1 MASDNLTVLN
11 ALDTARTQWYHVTAV
26 VIAGMGFFTDAYDLF
41 CITTVSKLLG
51 RLYYYDPA
59 THAPGKLPHSVNNW
73 VIGVALVGTL
83 TGQLVFG
90 WLGDKLGRKKVYGLT
105 LILMV
110 ICALCSGLSFGYSR
124 KVVIGTLCFFRFWL
138 GFGIGGD
145 YPLSATIM
153 SEYANKRTRGAFI
166 AAVFA
171 MQGVGIIFAGL
182 VSMIVSKVFLMN
194 FGGKAFSTDEVFSTE
209 PEADYVW
216 RIVLMLG
223 ALPALLTYYWRMKMP
238 ETGRYTAII
247 EGNAKQAAIDMGK
260 VLDIEIQA
268 EGEKLAKFKAANEY
282 SLLSN
287 EFFMRHGHHLIG
299 TMTTWFLLDIAF
311 YSQNL
316 TQKDIFPTMG
326 LVSNAKNI
334 SALREM
340 FETSRAMFVI
350 ALLGTFP
357 GYWFTVFFIEKMGRF
372 KIQLMGFFMMS
383 VFMAIIGIKY
393 DYLKTKEH
401 KWTFAALYGLTFFFA
416 NFGPNSTTFVLPAE
430 LFPTRVRSTCHALS
444 AASGKAGAMV
454 SAFGVQ
460 EYTQDGNVHKI
471 KKAMLFLAFT
481 NMIGFCCTFLVTETK
496 GRSLEEISGEDEK
509 QNETQMKSNRTDS
522 GLLNALDTAR
532 TQWYHVTA
540 VIIAGMGFFTDAY
553 DLFCI
558 TTISKLLGRL
568 YYYDPTTHAPGK
580 LPHVANNWVIGVA
593 LVGTLSG
600 QLVFGWLGDKL
611 GRKKV
616 YGLTLILMVLCALC
630 SGLSLGYSAKGVI
643 GTLCFFRFWLGFGIG
658 GDYPLS
664 ATIMSEYANKATRG
678 AFIAAVFAMQGVGI
692 IFAGLV
698 SMIISKLF
706 LMRYEGEPFN
716 VDEILSTE
724 PQADYVWRIVL
735 MLGALPALL
744 TYYWRMKMPETG
756 RYTAIIEGNAKQAA
770 INMGKVLDIEIQA
783 ESDKLAQFKAA
794 NEYSL
799 LSNEFFQRHGLHLIG
814 TMSTWFLLDIAFYSQ
829 NLTQK
834 DIFPVMGLTSNAN
847 TISALREMFET
858 SRAMFVIALFG
869 TFPGYWFTVFFIEKI
884 GRFRIQ
890 LMGFFM
896 MSVFMAIIGVKYDY
910 LKSKEHKWTFATL
923 YGLTFFFANF
933 GPNST
938 TFVLPAEL
946 FPTRVRST
954 CHALSAASGKAG
966 AMISAFGIQQYTQ
979 DGNVH
984 KIKTAMILLAV
995 TNMAGFC
1002 CTFLV
1007 TETKGRSLEEI
1018 TGEDGG
1024 QNETQMK
1031 TSKPVSGHQDDGWE

>member
-1 MASDNLTVLN
+1 MTSDNL
-11 ALDTARTQWYHVTAV
+11 V
-26 VIAGMGFFTDAYDLF
+26 V
-41 CITTVSKLLG
+41 
-51 RLYYYDPA
+51 
-59 THAPGKLPHSVNNW
+59 
-73 VIGVALVGTL
+73 
-83 TGQLVFG
+83 
-90 WLGDKLGRKKVYGLT
+90 
-105 LILMV
+105 
-110 ICALCSGLSFGYSR
+110 
-124 KVVIGTLCFFRFWL
+124 
-138 GFGIGGD
+138 
-145 YPLSATIM
+145 
-153 SEYANKRTRGAFI
+153 
-166 AAVFA
+166 
-171 MQGVGIIFAGL
+171 
-182 VSMIVSKVFLMN
+182 
-194 FGGKAFSTDEVFSTE
+194 
-209 PEADYVW
+209 
-216 RIVLMLG
+216 
-223 ALPALLTYYWRMKMP
+223 
-238 ETGRYTAII
+238 
-247 EGNAKQAAIDMGK
+247 
-260 VLDIEIQA
+260 
-268 EGEKLAKFKAANEY
+268 
-282 SLLSN
+282 
-287 EFFMRHGHHLIG
+287 
-299 TMTTWFLLDIAF
+299 
-311 YSQNL
+311 
-316 TQKDIFPTMG
+316 
-326 LVSNAKNI
+326 
-334 SALREM
+334 
-340 FETSRAMFVI
+340 
-350 ALLGTFP
+350 
-357 GYWFTVFFIEKMGRF
+357 
-372 KIQLMGFFMMS
+372 
-383 VFMAIIGIKY
+383 
-393 DYLKTKEH
+393 
-401 KWTFAALYGLTFFFA
+401 
-416 NFGPNSTTFVLPAE
+416 
-430 LFPTRVRSTCHALS
+430 
-444 AASGKAGAMV
+444 
-454 SAFGVQ
+454 
-460 EYTQDGNVHKI
+460 
-471 KKAMLFLAFT
+471 
-481 NMIGFCCTFLVTETK
+481 
-496 GRSLEEISGEDEK
+496 
-509 QNETQMKSNRTDS
+509 
-522 GLLNALDTAR
+522 LNALDTAR

-568 YYYDPTTHAPGK
+568 YYYDPTTRVPGK

-630 SGLSLGYSAKGVI
+630 SGLSFGYSAKSVI

-706 LMRYEGEPFN
+706 LMNYEGKPFD

-770 INMGKVLDIEIQA
+770 VNMGKVLDIEIQA
-783 ESDKLAQFKAA
+783 EGDKLAQFKAA
-794 NEYSL
+794 NEYPL

-834 DIFPVMGLTSNAN
+834 DIFPVMGLTSKAN

-910 LKSKEHKWTFATL
+910 LKTKEHKWTFATL

-984 KIKTAMILLAV
+984 KIKKTMVLLAV
-995 TNMAGFC
+995 TNMVGFC

-1018 TGEDGG
+1018 SGEDGR

-1031 TSKPVSGHQDDGWE
+1031 TSKPVSGHQDDRWE